1 MLDALGA
8 AAVTTEELRGI
19 IAELLGRDVLSLHDV
34 VTEPLA
40 YDVPSITTVG
50 RHVVRGTAETATG
63 PEDFAV
69 FCKHLQAWER
79 HPFFAQIPAQFR
91 EAAAAGIR
99 WRTEPDVYASDLA
112 EHLPAGLTMLP
123 TLAVRWPDELSAS
136 VWLPA
141 VEVAEAPW
149 DEARYADTAR
159 LLGRLAARRGVREV
173 AAAHGHGL
181 TAWDYLHGRVR
192 HQLVPMLLG
201 DDAWRHPLVE
211 ALFDDTLREGLR
223 SAARQVEDLVAEL
236 TTLPTYASHGDACP
250 GNLLR
255 VPGTPEVVLI
265 DFGFFGLGPVGFDLG
280 QLLVGEAQLG
290 HETDVA
296 LARRSE
302 TLLAAYVEGMAGEGE
317 RVALPVV
324 RRAHALQLM
333 LWVGLSCLPV
343 DVDPQAPEALET
355 ARGRAAIA
363 RHGLEAWGG
372 T

>member
-1 MLDALGA
+1 MLEPLGA
-8 AAVTTEELRGI
+8 AAVTDEELRVMVGR
-19 IAELLGRDVLSLHDV
+19 LLDREVVALQDVTV
-34 VTEPLA
+34 EPVA

-50 RHVVRGTAETATG
+50 RHVVRGTARTSEG
-63 PEDFAV
+63 SEPFAL
-69 FCKHLQAWER
+69 FCKHLQARER
-79 HPFFAQIPAQFR
+79 HPFFAQIPPAFR

-99 WRTEPDVYASDLA
+99 WRTEPEVYSSDLA
-112 EHLPAGLTMLP
+112 DRLPPGLTMLP
-123 TLAVRWPDELSAS
+123 ALDVRWPDELSAA

-141 VEVAEAPW
+141 VTVAEDPW

-159 LLGRLAARRGVREV
+159 LLGRLAAHGGAREV
-173 AAAHGHGL
+173 AAERGHGR

-211 ALFDDTLREGLR
+211 AVFDADLREGLR

-250 GNLLR
+250 GIPLR

-265 DFGFFGLGPVGFDLG
+265 DFGFFGLSPVGFDLG
-280 QLLVGEAQLG
+280 QLLAGEVQLG
-290 HETDVA
+290 HETDVD
-296 LARRSE
+296 LAARGE
-302 TLLAAYVEGMAGEGE
+302 TLVTVYVAGLAEGGE

-343 DVDPQAPEALET
+343 DVDPQAPDALET

-363 RHGLEAWGG
+363 RHGLEVWGG
-372 T
+372 A